1 MGSTYTIAIWSIS
14 SKAPTNPSQINYEFQ
29 DQNGKVI
36 TGLGLTGSYDTVR
49 GVLSVQIPVN
59 VVPNL
64 GQGSTPVDAA
74 LFVKVTGLGA

>member
-1 MGSTYTIAIWSIS
+1 VGSTYTIAIWSIS

-29 DQNGKVI
+29 DQSGKVI
-36 TGLGLTGSYDTVR
+36 TGQGLTGIYDTVR

-64 GQGSTPVDAA
+64 GQGNTATDAA
-74 LFVKVTGLGA
+74 LVVKVTGLGA